1 MAHSLHE
8 FVRRKPFLLCVD
20 SDGCAMDTMNIKHFR
35 CFGPCFADDWGLKEG
50 RDAALTR
57 WNEINLFSM
66 TRGINRFL
74 GLAQILTEL
83 YPDDKDVAAF
93 SRWANNSKELS
104 ERAVEAHAAENPV
117 FSKALSWSR
126 AVNKAIGALSDEEKT
141 AFHGVKEV
149 LEEAH
154 KSFDIAVVS
163 SANYAAVEE
172 EWRRSGL
179 LPHVDVLTTQ
189 QDGSKAHCISE
200 LLKKGYAP
208 QSAVMCGDAPGD
220 EKAANE
226 NGVFFYPILVRNEEA
241 SWAQLPRLPRTCKAR
256 EGGRG
261 GSPPQS
267 GILPQSRRKLTL
279 TARKKQKFVII
290 QTILIE

>member
-35 CFGPCFADDWGLKEG
+35 CFGPCFADEWGLGAG
-50 RDAALTR
+50 RDAALKR

-83 YPDDKDVAAF
+83 YPDDRNVAAF

-117 FSKALSWSR
+117 FSKALAWSR
-126 AVNKAIGALSDEEKT
+126 AVNKAIGELTDEEKT
-141 AFHGVKEV
+141 AFRGVKEV

-172 EWRRSGL
+172 EWASCGL

-189 QDGSKAHCISE
+189 QDDSKAHCISE
-200 LLKKGYAP
+200 LLKKGYTP
-208 QSAVMCGDAPGD
+208 RSVVMCGDAPGD

-226 NGVFFYPILVRNEEA
+226 NGVFFYPILVRSEEA
-241 SWAQLPRLPRTCKAR
+241 SWAQLPAFLELVKDGNAEGEEARLKAAFLR
-256 EGGRG
+256 DLGGN
-261 GSPPQS
+261 
-267 GILPQSRRKLTL
+267 
-279 TARKKQKFVII
+279 
-290 QTILIE
+290 

>member
-8 FVRRKPFLLCVD
+8 FVRRKPYLLCVD

-35 CFGPCFADDWGLKEG
+35 CFGPCFADEWGLDAG
-50 RDAALTR
+50 RDAALRR

-83 YPDDKDVAAF
+83 FPDDQNVAAF

-117 FSKALSWSR
+117 FSKALAWSR
-126 AVNKAIGALSDEEKT
+126 AVNKAIGELTDDEKT
-141 AFHGVKEV
+141 AFRGVREV

-163 SANYAAVEE
+163 SANFAAVEE
-172 EWRRSGL
+172 EWARSGL
-179 LPHVDVLTTQ
+179 LAHVDVLTTQ

-241 SWAQLPRLPRTCKAR
+241 SWAQLPAFLELVKQGRAEGEEARLKAAFFR
-256 EGGRG
+256 NLGGN
-261 GSPPQS
+261 
-267 GILPQSRRKLTL
+267 
-279 TARKKQKFVII
+279 
-290 QTILIE
+290 

>member
-8 FVRRKPFLLCVD
+8 FVRRKPYLLCVD

-35 CFGPCFADDWGLKEG
+35 CFGPCFADEWNLTENHE
-50 RDAALTR
+50 AALKR

-66 TRGINRFL
+66 TRGVNRFL

-83 YPDDKDVAAF
+83 FPDDQNVAAF
-93 SRWANNSKELS
+93 SRWAQTSKELS

-126 AVNKAIGALSDEEKT
+126 AVNKAIGELTDEEKT
-141 AFHGVKEV
+141 AFRGVKEV

-172 EWRRSGL
+172 EWVRCGL
-179 LPHVDVLTTQ
+179 LAHVD
-189 QDGSKAHCISE
+189 S
-200 LLKKGYAP
+200 Y
-208 QSAVMCGDAPGD
+208 
-220 EKAANE
+220 
-226 NGVFFYPILVRNEEA
+226 VR
-241 SWAQLPRLPRTCKAR
+241 
-256 EGGRG
+256 
-261 GSPPQS
+261 
-267 GILPQSRRKLTL
+267 I
-279 TARKKQKFVII
+279 
-290 QTILIE
+290 

>member
-8 FVRRKPFLLCVD
+8 FVRRKPYLLCVD

-35 CFGPCFADDWGLKEG
+35 CFGPCFADEWGLDAG
-50 RDAALTR
+50 RDAALRR

-83 YPDDKDVAAF
+83 FPDDQNVTAF
-93 SRWANNSKELS
+93 YRWANNSKELS

-117 FSKALSWSR
+117 FQKALSWSR

-141 AFHGVKEV
+141 AFRGVREV

-172 EWRRSGL
+172 EWLRTDL

-200 LLKKGYAP
+200 LLKKGYTP
-208 QSAVMCGDAPGD
+208 RSVVMCVDATGD

-226 NGVFFYPILVRNEEA
+226 NGVFFYPILVRSEEA
-241 SWAQLPRLPRTCKAR
+241 SWAQLPAFLELVKQGRAEGEEARLKAAFLR
-256 EGGRG
+256 DLGGN
-261 GSPPQS
+261 
-267 GILPQSRRKLTL
+267 
-279 TARKKQKFVII
+279 
-290 QTILIE
+290 

>member
-35 CFGPCFADDWGLKEG
+35 CFGPCFADEWGLGAG
-50 RDAALTR
+50 RDAALKR

-74 GLAQILTEL
+74 GLAHILTEL
-83 YPDDKDVAAF
+83 FPDDQNVTAF
-93 SRWANNSKELS
+93 FRWANNSKELS

-117 FSKALSWSR
+117 FQKALSWSR

-141 AFHGVKEV
+141 AFRGVREV

-200 LLKKGYAP
+200 LLKKGYTP
-208 QSAVMCGDAPGD
+208 RSVVMCGDAPGD
-220 EKAANE
+220 ERAANE
-226 NGVFFYPILVRNEEA
+226 NGVFFYPILVRSEEA
-241 SWAQLPRLPRTCKAR
+241 SWAQLPAFLELVKDGNAEGEEARLKAAFLR
-256 EGGRG
+256 DLGGN
-261 GSPPQS
+261 
-267 GILPQSRRKLTL
+267 
-279 TARKKQKFVII
+279 
-290 QTILIE
+290 

>member
-1 MAHSLHE
+1 MPTTLHE
-8 FVRRKPFLLCVD
+8 FTKTKPFLLCVD

-35 CFGPCFADDWGLKEG
+35 CFGPCFADEWGLGAG
-50 RDAALTR
+50 RDAALKR

-74 GLAQILTEL
+74 GLAHILTEL
-83 YPDDKDVAAF
+83 FPDDKDVAAF
-93 SRWANNSKELS
+93 AQWANNSKELS

-117 FSKALSWSR
+117 FLKALSWSR
-126 AVNKAIGALSDEEKT
+126 AVNKAIGALSDDEKT
-141 AFHGVKEV
+141 AFGGVRDV

-172 EWRRSGL
+172 EWSRCGL
-179 LPHVDVLTTQ
+179 LAHVDVLTTQ
-189 QDGSKAHCISE
+189 QDGSKSHCIAE

-208 QSAVMCGDAPGD
+208 KSAVMCGDAPGD

-226 NGVFFYPILVRNEEA
+226 NGVLFYPILVRSEEA
-241 SWAQLPRLPRTCKAR
+241 SWEALPAFLGLVKEGNAEGEADRLKAAFFR
-256 EGGRG
+256 NLGGN
-261 GSPPQS
+261 
-267 GILPQSRRKLTL
+267 
-279 TARKKQKFVII
+279 
-290 QTILIE
+290 

>member
-35 CFGPCFADDWGLKEG
+35 CFGPCFADEWGLGAG
-50 RDAALTR
+50 RDAALNR

-74 GLAQILTEL
+74 GLAHILTEL
-83 YPDDKDVAAF
+83 FPDDQNVTAF

-117 FSKALSWSR
+117 FSKALAWSR
-126 AVNKAIGALSDEEKT
+126 AVNKAIGELTDEEKT
-141 AFHGVKEV
+141 AFRGVKEV

-200 LLKKGYAP
+200 LLKKGYTP
-208 QSAVMCGDAPGD
+208 RSVVMCGDAPGD

-226 NGVFFYPILVRNEEA
+226 NGVFFYPILVRSEEA
-241 SWAQLPRLPRTCKAR
+241 SWAQLPAFLELVKDGNAEGEEARLKAAFLR
-256 EGGRG
+256 DLGGN
-261 GSPPQS
+261 
-267 GILPQSRRKLTL
+267 
-279 TARKKQKFVII
+279 
-290 QTILIE
+290 

>member
-35 CFGPCFADDWGLKEG
+35 CFGPCFADEWGLKEG
-50 RDAALTR
+50 RDAALKR

-74 GLAQILTEL
+74 GLAHILTEL
-83 YPDDKDVAAF
+83 FPDDEDVAAF
-93 SRWANNSKELS
+93 SRWAQTSKELS

-117 FSKALSWSR
+117 FLTALSWSR
-126 AVNKAIGALSDEEKT
+126 AVNKAIGALTDEEKT
-141 AFHGVKEV
+141 AFGGVREV

-172 EWRRSGL
+172 EWARCGL
-179 LPHVDVLTTQ
+179 LAHVDVLTTQ

-208 QSAVMCGDAPGD
+208 QNAVMCGDAPGD
-220 EKAANE
+220 ERAASE
-226 NGVFFYPILVRNEEA
+226 NGVHFYPILVRDEEA
-241 SWAQLPRLPRTCKAR
+241 SWEALPAFLELVR
-256 EGGRG
+256 EGNLEGEEARLKAAFFRNLG
-261 GSPPQS
+261 GN
-267 GILPQSRRKLTL
+267 
-279 TARKKQKFVII
+279 
-290 QTILIE
+290 

>member
-1 MAHSLHE
+1 MAQSLHD

-35 CFGPCFADDWGLKEG
+35 CFGPCFADEWGLKEG
-50 RDAALTR
+50 RGAALKR

-74 GLAQILTEL
+74 GLACILTEL
-83 YPDDKDVAAF
+83 FPDDEDVAAF
-93 SRWANNSKELS
+93 SRWAQTSKELS

-117 FSKALSWSR
+117 FSKALAWSR
-126 AVNKAIGALSDEEKT
+126 AVNQAIGALSDEEKT
-141 AFHGVKEV
+141 AFGGVKEV

-172 EWRRSGL
+172 EWARCGL
-179 LPHVDVLTTQ
+179 LAHVDVLTTQ

-220 EKAANE
+220 ERAAAE
-226 NGVFFYPILVRNEEA
+226 NGVHFYPILVRGEEA
-241 SWAQLPRLPRTCKAR
+241 SWEALPAFLDLVKEGNAEGEEARLKAAFFR
-256 EGGRG
+256 NLGGN
-261 GSPPQS
+261 
-267 GILPQSRRKLTL
+267 
-279 TARKKQKFVII
+279 
-290 QTILIE
+290 

>member
-35 CFGPCFADDWGLKEG
+35 CFGPCFADEWGLGAG
-50 RDAALTR
+50 RDAALNR

-66 TRGINRFL
+66 TRGVNRFL

-83 YPDDKDVAAF
+83 FPDDQNVAAF
-93 SRWANNSKELS
+93 SRWAQTSKELS

-126 AVNKAIGALSDEEKT
+126 AVNKAIGELTDEEKT
-141 AFHGVKEV
+141 AFGGVREV
-149 LEEAH
+149 LQEAH

-172 EWRRSGL
+172 EWVRCGL
-179 LPHVDVLTTQ
+179 LAHVDVLTTQ
-189 QDGSKAHCISE
+189 QDGSKAHCIAE

-208 QSAVMCGDAPGD
+208 QSTVMCGDAPGD
-220 EKAANE
+220 ERAAAE
-226 NGVFFYPILVRNEEA
+226 NGVHFYPILVRGEEA
-241 SWAQLPRLPRTCKAR
+241 SWSSLPAFLALVRRGEAAGEEAHLKTAFLRNL
-256 EGGRG
+256 GG
-261 GSPPQS
+261 
-267 GILPQSRRKLTL
+267 
-279 TARKKQKFVII
+279 
-290 QTILIE
+290 

>member
-35 CFGPCFADDWGLKEG
+35 CFGPCFADEWGLGAG
-50 RDAALTR
+50 RDAALKR

-74 GLAQILTEL
+74 GLAHILTEL
-83 YPDDKDVAAF
+83 FPDDQNVAAF
-93 SRWANNSKELS
+93 SRWAQTSKELS
-104 ERAVEAHAAENPV
+104 ERAVEAHAAENSV

-126 AVNKAIGALSDEEKT
+126 AVNKAIGELTDDEKT
-141 AFHGVKEV
+141 AFRGVRAV

-172 EWRRSGL
+172 EWVRCGL
-179 LPHVDVLTTQ
+179 LAHVDVLTTQ
-189 QDGSKAHCISE
+189 QDGSKAHCIAE
-200 LLKKGYAP
+200 LLKKGCAP
-208 QSAVMCGDAPGD
+208 QNAVMCGDAPGD
-220 EKAANE
+220 ERAAGE
-226 NGVFFYPILVRNEEA
+226 NGVLFYPILVRSEEA
-241 SWAQLPRLPRTCKAR
+241 SWEALPAFLELVKEGRAEGEEARLKAAFFR
-256 EGGRG
+256 NLGGN
-261 GSPPQS
+261 
-267 GILPQSRRKLTL
+267 
-279 TARKKQKFVII
+279 
-290 QTILIE
+290 

>member
-35 CFGPCFADDWGLKEG
+35 CFGPCFADEWGLGAG
-50 RDAALTR
+50 RDAALKR

-74 GLAQILTEL
+74 GLAHILTEL
-83 YPDDKDVAAF
+83 FPDDQNVTAF
-93 SRWANNSKELS
+93 FRWANNSKELS

-117 FSKALSWSR
+117 FSKALAWSR
-126 AVNKAIGALSDEEKT
+126 AVNKAIGELTDEEKT
-141 AFHGVKEV
+141 AFRGVKEV

-241 SWAQLPRLPRTCKAR
+241 SWAQLPAFLELVKQGRAEGEEARLKAAFFR
-256 EGGRG
+256 NLGGN
-261 GSPPQS
+261 
-267 GILPQSRRKLTL
+267 
-279 TARKKQKFVII
+279 
-290 QTILIE
+290 

>member
-1 MAHSLHE
+1 MPTALHE
-8 FVRRKPFLLCVD
+8 FTKTKPFLLCVD

-35 CFGPCFADDWGLKEG
+35 CFGPCFADEWGLGAG
-50 RDAALTR
+50 RDAALKR

-74 GLAQILTEL
+74 GLAHILTEL
-83 YPDDKDVAAF
+83 FPDDQDVAAF
-93 SRWANNSKELS
+93 SQWAQTSKELS

-141 AFHGVKEV
+141 AFGGVRDV

-172 EWRRSGL
+172 EWSRCGL
-179 LPHVDVLTTQ
+179 LAHVDVLTTQ
-189 QDGSKAHCISE
+189 QDGSKSHCIAE

-226 NGVFFYPILVRNEEA
+226 NGVLFYPILVKNEEA
-241 SWAQLPRLPRTCKAR
+241 SWEALPAFLGLVKEGNAEGEADRLKAAFFR
-256 EGGRG
+256 NLGGN
-261 GSPPQS
+261 
-267 GILPQSRRKLTL
+267 
-279 TARKKQKFVII
+279 
-290 QTILIE
+290 

>member
-1 MAHSLHE
+1 MAQSLHE

-35 CFGPCFADDWGLKEG
+35 CFGPCFADEWGLKEG
-50 RDAALTR
+50 RDAALKR

-74 GLAQILTEL
+74 GLAHILTEL
-83 YPDDKDVAAF
+83 FPDDQNVTAF

-117 FSKALSWSR
+117 FSKALAWSR
-126 AVNKAIGALSDEEKT
+126 AVNKAIGELTDEEKT
-141 AFHGVKEV
+141 AFRGVKEV

-208 QSAVMCGDAPGD
+208 QNAVMCGDAPGD
-220 EKAANE
+220 ERAANE
-226 NGVFFYPILVRNEEA
+226 NGVFFYPILVRSEEA
-241 SWAQLPRLPRTCKAR
+241 SWAQLPAFLELVKEGNAEGEEARLKAAFLR
-256 EGGRG
+256 DLGGN
-261 GSPPQS
+261 
-267 GILPQSRRKLTL
+267 
-279 TARKKQKFVII
+279 
-290 QTILIE
+290 

>member
-35 CFGPCFADDWGLKEG
+35 CFGPCFADEWGLGAG
-50 RDAALTR
+50 RDAALNR

-66 TRGINRFL
+66 TRGVNRFL
-74 GLAQILTEL
+74 GLAHILTEL
-83 YPDDKDVAAF
+83 FPDDQDVAAF
-93 SRWANNSKELS
+93 SRWTQSSKELS

-117 FSKALSWSR
+117 FSKALAWSR
-126 AVNKAIGALSDEEKT
+126 AVNKAIGALTDEEKT
-141 AFHGVKEV
+141 AFGGVREV

-172 EWRRSGL
+172 EWARCGL
-179 LPHVDVLTTQ
+179 LAHVDVLATQ
-189 QDGSKAHCISE
+189 QDGSKAHCIAE

-220 EKAANE
+220 ERAAAE
-226 NGVFFYPILVRNEEA
+226 NGVHFYPILVRDEEA
-241 SWAQLPRLPRTCKAR
+241 SWEALPAFLDLVR
-256 EGGRG
+256 EGNAEGEEACLKAAFFRNLG
-261 GSPPQS
+261 GN
-267 GILPQSRRKLTL
+267 
-279 TARKKQKFVII
+279 
-290 QTILIE
+290 

>member
-8 FVRRKPFLLCVD
+8 FVRCKPFLLCVD

-35 CFGPCFADDWGLKEG
+35 CFGPCFADEWGLKEG
-50 RDAALTR
+50 RDAALKR

-74 GLAQILTEL
+74 GLAHILTEL
-83 YPDDKDVAAF
+83 FPDDQNVAAF
-93 SRWANNSKELS
+93 SRWAQTSKELS

-117 FSKALSWSR
+117 FLKALSWSR
-126 AVNKAIGALSDEEKT
+126 AVNKAIGALTDEEKT
-141 AFHGVKEV
+141 AFGGVREV
-149 LEEAH
+149 LQEAH

-172 EWRRSGL
+172 EWARCGL
-179 LPHVDVLTTQ
+179 LAHVEVLTTQ

-208 QSAVMCGDAPGD
+208 QNAVMCGDAPGD
-220 EKAANE
+220 ERAASE
-226 NGVFFYPILVRNEEA
+226 NGVHFYPILVRDEEA
-241 SWAQLPRLPRTCKAR
+241 SWEALPAFLELVGEGNAEGEEARLKAAFFR
-256 EGGRG
+256 NLGGN
-261 GSPPQS
+261 
-267 GILPQSRRKLTL
+267 
-279 TARKKQKFVII
+279 
-290 QTILIE
+290 

>member
-35 CFGPCFADDWGLKEG
+35 CFGPCFTDEWGLDAG
-50 RDAALTR
+50 RDAALKR

-74 GLAQILTEL
+74 GLAHILTEL
-83 YPDDKDVAAF
+83 FPNDQSVAAF
-93 SRWANNSKELS
+93 SQWAKTSKELS
-104 ERAVEAHAAENPV
+104 ERAVEAHVAENPV
-117 FSKALSWSR
+117 FQKALSWSR
-126 AVNKAIGALSDEEKT
+126 AVNKAIGELTDEEKT
-141 AFHGVKEV
+141 AFRGVREV
-149 LEEAH
+149 LQEAH
-154 KSFDIAVVS
+154 KFFDIAVVS

-172 EWRRSGL
+172 EWARCGL
-179 LPHVDVLTTQ
+179 LAHVDVLTTQ

-220 EKAANE
+220 ERAAAE
-226 NGVFFYPILVRNEEA
+226 NGVHFYPILVRGEEA
-241 SWAQLPRLPRTCKAR
+241 SWEALPAFLELVKEGNAEGEEARLKAAFFR
-256 EGGRG
+256 NLGGN
-261 GSPPQS
+261 
-267 GILPQSRRKLTL
+267 
-279 TARKKQKFVII
+279 
-290 QTILIE
+290 

>member
-1 MAHSLHE
+1 MPYTLHE
-8 FVRRKPFLLCVD
+8 FTKTKPFLLCVD

-35 CFGPCFADDWGLKEG
+35 CFGPCFADEWGLNEG
-50 RDAALTR
+50 RDAALRR

-83 YPDDKDVAAF
+83 FPDDQNVAAF
-93 SRWANNSKELS
+93 SRWAQTSKELS

-126 AVNKAIGALSDEEKT
+126 AVNKAIGALTDEEKT
-141 AFHGVKEV
+141 AFRGVREV
-149 LEEAH
+149 LQEVH
-154 KSFDIAVVS
+154 TSFDIAVVS

-172 EWRRSGL
+172 EWARCGL
-179 LPHVDVLTTQ
+179 LAHVDVLTTQ

-220 EKAANE
+220 LKAAE
-226 NGVFFYPILVRNEEA
+226 ANGVHFYPILVRGEEA
-241 SWAQLPRLPRTCKAR
+241 SWEALPAFLELVKQGNAEGEEARLKAAFFR
-256 EGGRG
+256 NLGGN
-261 GSPPQS
+261 
-267 GILPQSRRKLTL
+267 
-279 TARKKQKFVII
+279 
-290 QTILIE
+290 